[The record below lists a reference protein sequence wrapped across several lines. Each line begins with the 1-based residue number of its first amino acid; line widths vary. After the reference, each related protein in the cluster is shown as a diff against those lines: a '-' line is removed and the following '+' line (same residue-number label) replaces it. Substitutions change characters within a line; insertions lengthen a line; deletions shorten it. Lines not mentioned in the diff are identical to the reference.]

1 MLISCFLRFKCVIF
15 KPECYAV
22 ECLSLHDAFYYI
34 LFNGIFQHFLHD
46 VRFVP
51 RVEETNFVF
60 LCRWF
65 KHASES
71 YVKLPFVGAIS
82 YLTLAVTPFCITFAV
97 FWAVYRDKSF
107 SWIGQDILVRIN
119 FSHQS

>member
-1 MLISCFLRFKCVIF
+1 MSFF
-15 KPECYAV
+15 KPEWYAV
-22 ECLSLHDAFYYI
+22 ECLSFHACFLLYP
-34 LFNGIFQHFLHD
+34 FQHFLHD
-46 VRFVP
+46 VKFVP
-51 RVEETNFVF
+51 VEETNFVF
-60 LCRWF
+60 PCRWF